1 LKQKE
6 KKNNKIEKKI
16 FQRKQKFLNCE
27 HRLYFSGTLKDKPL
41 GMPKINAVG
50 YSAVKNLV
58 IVDTAKGIEL
68 LDHENKF
75 IACLCARKDT
85 KCIYGRRT
93 HLALKAILQNLKLN
107 KTKRSD
113 EKQPRTDDG
122 DAAYACVGPK
132 PNRGGRGII
141 DNTFNLNSSPQTQDE
156 IFRIMS
162 QVQFLVQAYV
172 DPNFVKA
179 HTEMMDELMVPGF
192 KKSSENE
199 QTSVLTNI
207 ALGMNV
213 YLPQHK
219 DQDAFLSAT
228 MVFDTNKSDD
238 DILAYF
244 CFAGLGFAV
253 AMHHGDVLIF
263 DPLEPHCI
271 SSRAVGRDIY
281 CMSFYCKS
289 ALVGGNDNERE
300 VTEAVLN
307 KL

>member
-1 LKQKE
+1 MKKRSFE
-6 KKNNKIEKKI
+6 KNS
-16 FQRKQKFLNCE
+16 KFINCE
-27 HRLYFSGTLKDKPL
+27 QRMYFSGTLKDEPL

-50 YSAVKNLV
+50 YSVVKNLIV
-58 IVDTAKGIEL
+58 VDTAEGIEL
-68 LDHENKF
+68 QEHNDKF
-75 IACLCARKDT
+75 IASLCARNDT
-85 KCIYGRRT
+85 KSIYGKQT
-93 HLALKAILQNLKLN
+93 YHALKAILKNFELN
-107 KTKRSD
+107 NTKRSNK
-113 EKQPRTDDG
+113 KQPRTDDG

-141 DNTFNLNSSPQTQDE
+141 DNTMKLNSLQTQDE
-156 IFRIMS
+156 IFRLMN
-162 QVQFLVQAYV
+162 QVQFLVQSYV
-172 DPNFVKA
+172 DSDFIKA

-192 KKSSENE
+192 QNSSQKE

-213 YLPQHK
+213 YLPQHQ
-219 DQDAFLSAT
+219 DEDAFLSVT
-228 MVFDTNKSDD
+228 MIYDTKRNDK

-271 SSRAVGRDIY
+271 SSRAVDRDIY

-289 ALVGGNDNERE
+289 ALVGGNNNERE